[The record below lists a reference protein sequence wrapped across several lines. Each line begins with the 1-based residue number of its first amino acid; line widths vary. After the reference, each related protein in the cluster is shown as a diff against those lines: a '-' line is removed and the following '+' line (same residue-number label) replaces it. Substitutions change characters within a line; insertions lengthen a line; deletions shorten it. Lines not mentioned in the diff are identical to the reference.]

1 MTIKDIEIRSGMTRA
16 NIRFYEAEG
25 LLSPAR
31 SANGY
36 RDYSDHDLEVLKR
49 IRLLRSLRIPLE
61 EIKALHNDSDDLLH
75 TLDRHI
81 AALNAE
87 RQDIDRSERVCRDMR
102 ADGVTYQ
109 TLDAQK
115 YLDALDRSAEK
126 DALSAD
132 VIPSV
137 RSPWR
142 RFFARMLDL
151 LLYTALWG
159 SFLELLAG
167 SSAIR
172 NSAGSGLLNT
182 VMSLLIMVLLEPL
195 LLRLWGAT
203 PGKWVMGLSVTD
215 SDGGRLCYSA
225 GLSRTLSV
233 LWYGMGGYIPIYRL
247 IRLWKSYKAC
257 DEDSGLPWEAE
268 TSLSLR
274 TQKRWR
280 APVLACAYIIIVL
293 GAMVLTITAAQLPRH
308 RGDITAAEFCDNFNR
323 LAAYHDFHFGGTLDE
338 TGKWRGVQE
347 DPYTVYIGGWSA
359 PPDFTITETD
369 GSVTAV
375 SFQFETSDP
384 ELWPDH
390 YYRQMTIA
398 ALSYV
403 CAENRYSALSP
414 TQNDLM
420 NTIKDHS
427 YESFSFTA
435 DGFLV
440 SCDVS
445 YSGYVLIDSA
455 SDPYLWPEDGQE
467 VSYRFSFKMEKL

>member
-1 MTIKDIEIRSGMTRA
+1 MTIKDIEARTGMTRA
-16 NIRFYEAEG
+16 NIRFYESEG

-49 IRLLRSLRIPLE
+49 IKLLRSLRIPLE

-87 RQDIDRSERVCRDMR
+87 RQGIDRSARVCRDMR

-115 YLDALDRSAEK
+115 YLDALDHTVEEA
-126 DALSAD
+126 ALSAD
-132 VIPSV
+132 VIPPV
-137 RSPWR
+137 WSPGR

-159 SFLELLAG
+159 SFLELLSG
-167 SSAIR
+167 SNAIQ
-172 NSAGSGLLNT
+172 NSTGSGLLNT

-195 LLRLWGAT
+195 LLHLWGAT
-203 PGKWVMGLSVTD
+203 PGKWIMGLSVTD
-215 SDGGRLCYSA
+215 SDGVRLSYSA
-225 GLSRTLSV
+225 GFSRTLSV

-257 DEDSGLPWEAE
+257 DEGSGLPWEVE

-280 APVLACAYIIIVL
+280 APVLACAYIIVVL

-338 TGKWRGVQE
+338 TGKWRGVQQ
-347 DPYTVYIGGWSA
+347 DPYTVYTQKWAKVMS
-359 PPDFTITETD
+359 
-369 GSVTAV
+369 
-375 SFQFETSDP
+375 QRLSDT
-384 ELWPDH
+384 LLT
-390 YYRQMTIA
+390 QM
-398 ALSYV
+398 
-403 CAENRYSALSP
+403 EG
-414 TQNDLM
+414 
-420 NTIKDHS
+420 
-427 YESFSFTA
+427 E
-435 DGFLV
+435 
-440 SCDVS
+440 
-445 YSGYVLIDSA
+445 
-455 SDPYLWPEDGQE
+455 E
-467 VSYRFSFKMEKL
+467 